1 MDVTSP
7 PGTAVRFPVELA
19 AGTGAVIGGRCF
31 APDQEAAAR
40 LPGPAWIVA
49 MPGGAASWRYFDMK
63 VPGRAADEYSF
74 AAFMA
79 RRGVGTVA
87 IDTLGIGESEFPF
100 AVEHLTLEAIA
111 SANHQASL
119 AIRQRLDEGTLA
131 EGGSP
136 GGRVFLCGL
145 GHSGGAGAT
154 MIQQSLH
161 RSYDAVALFG
171 MPADDFKMYG
181 DGEATAHDVMK
192 PNDRGLLTMGSRP
205 PASRRAG
212 FAPDTPEDVIEAFLG
227 MLPLPPS
234 MTAFTRNGVLAP
246 HAAAITCPV
255 FIGFGEPDLAG
266 SPLKEAGRYSSSPDT
281 TVCVQPGARHN
292 HFAANTRFELMTTL
306 FNWLWSRVRYRG
318 E

>member
-1 MDVTSP
+1 MEAASP
-7 PGTAVRFPVELA
+7 PQATLRFPVALG
-19 AGTGAVIGGRCF
+19 AGTGAVIGGRSF
-31 APDQEAAAR
+31 APDPTAAAK
-40 LPGPAWIVA
+40 LPAPIWVVA
-49 MPGGAASWRYFDMK
+49 MPGGAASWRYFDMR
-63 VPGRAADEYSF
+63 VPGRRAGEYSF

-100 AVEHLTLEAIA
+100 AIEQLTLEAIA
-111 SANHQASL
+111 SANHQA
-119 AIRQRLDEGTLA
+119 AVQVRQRLTEGTLA
-131 EGGSP
+131 AQVPPDSS
-136 GGRVFLCGL
+136 VVLCGV

-192 PNDRGLLTMGSRP
+192 PNDRGLLTMESRP

-212 FAPDTPEDVIEAFLG
+212 FAPDTPDDVIEAFLG
-227 MLPLPPS
+227 TLPVPPS
-234 MTAFTRNGVLAP
+234 MTAFTKNGVLAP

-255 FIGFGEPDLAG
+255 FVGFGEMDLAG
-266 SPLKEAGRYSSSPDT
+266 SPLLEAGRYARSPDT
-281 TVCVQPGARHN
+281 TVCIQPGARHN

-306 FNWLWSRVRYRG
+306 FNWLWSRARDG
-318 E
+318 